1 MCAKI
6 GDTVVRHGFGEKMGA
21 LRKLLAWLSVPV
33 ICLFA
38 LAFYLAR
45 PFNPDNNRLLGAAV
59 ARIGRAL
66 LGMDRPLEGREHM
79 PTDRPTVV
87 IANHQHNDDLFVMGD
102 LLPPRTVTVG
112 KSSLVWVPFFGQVFW
127 LGGNV
132 ILNRARSHK
141 AIAVMQA
148 TSEAISRDHKS
159 LWVFPE
165 GTRSQGRGLQKFKK
179 GAFHAAIAAGAPI
192 TMVCARQYQDRT
204 LGWAGRRE
212 PVAIRI
218 LPPIET
224 AGLTT
229 DDIPELMSRCRQQMA
244 EAIAAL

>member
-1 MCAKI
+1 
-6 GDTVVRHGFGEKMGA
+6 MGM

-38 LAFYLAR
+38 LALYAVR
-45 PFNPDNNRLLGAAV
+45 PFNPDNNRLLGWAV
-59 ARIGRAL
+59 ARVGRFF
-66 LGMDRPLEGREHM
+66 LGMERPLEGTENM
-79 PTDRPTVV
+79 PQDRPTVV

-112 KSSLVWVPFFGQVFW
+112 KSSLIWVPFFGQVFW

-132 ILNRARSHK
+132 ILNRGRSHK

-148 TSEAISRDHKS
+148 TSEAISHDRKS

-165 GTRSQGRGLQKFKK
+165 GTRSRGRGLQGFKK
-179 GAFHAAIAAGAPI
+179 GAFHAAVASGAPI
-192 TMVCARQYQDRT
+192 TMVCASQYYDRT
-204 LGWAGRRE
+204 LGWSGCRE
-212 PVAIRI
+212 PVAVCV
-218 LPPIET
+218 LPPVET

-229 DDIPELMSRCRQQMA
+229 EDIPQLMARCHQRM
-244 EAIAAL
+244 ETAIASLAPPS

>member
-1 MCAKI
+1 
-6 GDTVVRHGFGEKMGA
+6 MGA
-21 LRKLLAWLSVPV
+21 VRKLLAWVSVPV

-38 LAFYLAR
+38 LVFYLAR
-45 PFNPDNNRLLGAAV
+45 PFNPDNNRLLGTAV
-59 ARIGRAL
+59 ARVGRAF
-66 LGMDRPLEGREHM
+66 LGMKRPLEGWENV

-87 IANHQHNDDLFVMGD
+87 LANHQHNDDLFVMGD

-112 KSSLVWVPFFGQVFW
+112 KSSLVWIPFFGQVFW

-148 TSEAISRDHKS
+148 TSEAIARDGKS

-179 GAFHAAIAAGAPI
+179 GAFHAAVGSGAPI
-192 TMVCARQYQDRT
+192 TLVCARQYQDKT
-204 LGWAGRRE
+204 LGWGGQRE
-212 PVAIRI
+212 PVPIRI

-224 AGLTT
+224 AGMTT
-229 DDIPELMSRCRQQMA
+229 ADIPELMARCHKLMA
-244 EAIAAL
+244 ETIAEL

>member
-1 MCAKI
+1 
-6 GDTVVRHGFGEKMGA
+6 MGA
-21 LRKLLAWLSVPV
+21 LRKFLAWLSVPV

-38 LAFYLAR
+38 LVLYIAR
-45 PFNPDNNRLLGAAV
+45 PFNPDNNRLLGQTV
-59 ARIGRAL
+59 ARVGRAI
-66 LGMDRPLEGREHM
+66 LGMERPLAGGDNM

-87 IANHQHNDDLFVMGD
+87 IANHQHNDDLFVVGD

-132 ILNRARSHK
+132 ILNRGRSHK
-141 AIAVMQA
+141 AVAVMQA
-148 TSEAISRDHKS
+148 TSSAIARDRKS

-165 GTRSQGRGLQKFKK
+165 GTRSRGRGLQKFKK

-192 TMVCARQYQDRT
+192 TMVCAREYKDEAM
-204 LGWAGRRE
+204 GWSGRRE
-212 PVAIRI
+212 PVAVRI

-224 AGLTT
+224 EGLTA
-229 DDIPELMSRCRQQMA
+229 DDIPELMARCHRQMA
-244 EAIAAL
+244 ETIASL